1 MTWRTLFIKESEYI
15 KLKLDNLEISKQ
27 GSVVYV
33 PLSDIAIIIIRR
45 ESHNNHH
52 QVIDSIK

>member
-27 GSVVYV
+27 GSTIYV
-33 PLSDIAIIIIRR
+33 PLSDIAMIIL
-45 ESHNNHH
+45 
-52 QVIDSIK
+52 